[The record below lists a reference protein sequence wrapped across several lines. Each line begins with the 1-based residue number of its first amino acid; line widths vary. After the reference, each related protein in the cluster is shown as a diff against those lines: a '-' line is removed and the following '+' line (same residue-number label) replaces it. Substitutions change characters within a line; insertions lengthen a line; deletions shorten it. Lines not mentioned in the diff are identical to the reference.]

1 VNTTRALRDEIFEL
15 NERIRTESFALV
27 GPLEFPPD
35 LTMRQL
41 HVLSAVARMEG
52 LTVHQLAETLNI
64 ATPTASGL
72 VDRLA
77 EKGLLERVGDEADRR
92 VRHLHLTPTGEETIG
107 QMDTAFDRLLNEM
120 LDSLDSDELT
130 AFRDHFRLVLASIE
144 RTRAQRVKQADRT
157 SPSD

>member
-1 VNTTRALRDEIFEL
+1 VVNTTRALRDEIFDL
-15 NERIRTESFALV
+15 NEQIRTQSFALV
-27 GPLEFPPD
+27 GPLTFPPD

-52 LTVHQLAETLNI
+52 LTVHQLAETMKI

-77 EKGLLERVGDEADRR
+77 DKGLLERVGDEADRR

-107 QMDTAFDRLLNEM
+107 QMDTAFDRLLDEM
-120 LDSLDSDELT
+120 LDSLDGDELT
-130 AFRDHFRLVLASIE
+130 AFRDHFRLMLAAIE
-144 RTRAQRVKQADRT
+144 RTRT
-157 SPSD
+157 SRDQKATS